1 MTPMRRKSDSLHPM
15 RMTRDGRSR
24 INGSFEKEKEKKFD
38 GSRTNGKKKYYRN
51 VVATRQKEPGN
62 PEGSNNRETEVT
74 GKTL

>member
-1 MTPMRRKSDSLHPM
+1 MVVAESMAHLKKKKKKGLVVEQMERR
-15 RMTRDGRSR
+15 
-24 INGSFEKEKEKKFD
+24 
-38 GSRTNGKKKYYRN
+38 KYYRN